1 MEFNTETYLDSL
13 SKDIEWIDVSRRNLT
28 FLHCLSRF
36 KNLRRLNCS
45 DNRLTSLPPL
55 PENLKELFC
64 YHNKLCSLPP
74 LPENLSRL
82 SCYDNKLT
90 SLPPLPEKL
99 EELVCYHNKLT
110 SLPPLPEKLE
120 YLCCFNNPISE
131 IINGNN
137 TSEIKKQIQILNN
150 FRHLHYSLKF
160 KKQFRHLLWVKIRE
174 PKIMKKYHPDYLIE
188 NLHEDTDLDAFL
200 DNWL

>member
-1 MEFNTETYLDSL
+1 MTFNIESYFNSL
-13 SKDIEWIDVSRRNLT
+13 PKDIETIYVSEQNLNY
-28 FLHCLSRF
+28 LPSLSRF
-36 KNLRRLNCS
+36 TNLEILYCSHNNLTSLPPFPDNLKRLFCNT
-45 DNRLTSLPPL
+45 NKLTSLPPL
-55 PENLKELFC
+55 NENLIYLDC
-64 YHNKLCSLPP
+64 NT
-74 LPENLSRL
+74 
-82 SCYDNKLT
+82 NKLT

-99 EELVCYHNKLT
+99 EELVCYRNKLT

-174 PKIMKKYHPDYLIE
+174 PKIMEKYHPDYLIE
-188 NLHEDTDLDAFL
+188 NLHEETDLDAFL

>member
-1 MEFNTETYLDSL
+1 MTFNIESYFNSL
-13 SKDIEWIDVSRRNLT
+13 PKDIETIYVSEQNLNY
-28 FLHCLSRF
+28 LPSLSRF
-36 KNLRRLNCS
+36 TNLEILYCS
-45 DNRLTSLPPL
+45 HNNLTSLPPL
-55 PENLKELFC
+55 PDNLKRLFC
-64 YHNKLCSLPP
+64 NT
-74 LPENLSRL
+74 
-82 SCYDNKLT
+82 NKLT

-99 EELVCYHNKLT
+99 EELFCYRNKLT

-137 TSEIKKQIQILNN
+137 TSEKKKQIQILNN

-174 PKIMKKYHPDYLIE
+174 PKIMEKYHPDYLIE
-188 NLHEDTDLDAFL
+188 NLHEETDLDAFL